1 MKFTSVIK
9 GTVSTFIIP
18 NSSFG
23 SKKSPSVFQSA
34 YTFAPANSLISEKY
48 FPLKVSLISL
58 FAYFNNNQNYY
69 NGIDMLIHQAIKS
82 IEIWIEKDISQIV
95 DYQIIKDRLK
105 KDA

>member
-1 MKFTSVIK
+1 MFTLNVDFLKILESNEIDYNK
-9 GTVSTFIIP
+9 STSIIDI
-18 NSSFG
+18 NYLTN
-23 SKKSPSVFQSA
+23 PS
-34 YTFAPANSLISEKY
+34 YIND
-48 FPLKVSLISL
+48 
-58 FAYFNNNQNYY
+58 NQNYY

>member
-1 MKFTSVIK
+1 MCIRDS
-9 GTVSTFIIP
+9 
-18 NSSFG
+18 
-23 SKKSPSVFQSA
+23 
-34 YTFAPANSLISEKY
+34 
-48 FPLKVSLISL
+48 
-58 FAYFNNNQNYY
+58 YY

>member
-1 MKFTSVIK
+1 MIINCLPVNVNFLKILESNEIDYNKSTS
-9 GTVSTFIIP
+9 IIDI
-18 NSSFG
+18 NYLM
-23 SKKSPSVFQSA
+23 SPS
-34 YTFAPANSLISEKY
+34 YINE
-48 FPLKVSLISL
+48 
-58 FAYFNNNQNYY
+58 NQNYY